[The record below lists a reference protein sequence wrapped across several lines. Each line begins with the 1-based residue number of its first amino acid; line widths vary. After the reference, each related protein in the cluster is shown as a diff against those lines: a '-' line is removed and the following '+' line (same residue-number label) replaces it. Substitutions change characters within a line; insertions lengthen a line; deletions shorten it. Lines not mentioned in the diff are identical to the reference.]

1 MMEKGKYKDKK
12 ALIQYDLN
20 LDIYKEYDFNVEDV
34 IPVRKVFI
42 LITDKGNK
50 ILKKI
55 DYDTDDLEFINTGI
69 DYIRRNGF
77 TRIFNFQRTK
87 DNKVYVNFKNGIY
100 CVMDLIE
107 GRESEYSNPI
117 DVTIASQ
124 GLGELHKACEGFN
137 YEKRERCFCGNILES
152 FKRKLEEMDLFKNIA
167 SLNKEKDEFDEI
179 FLSNIEDY
187 KKEMIESIKVL
198 EKSYFYKLCS
208 SEDKKVLC
216 HHDLA
221 HHNILIKDNKAYFVD
236 FDYSIIDLKVHDLC
250 NFITKVEKSSAYD
263 IEKADIIIK
272 NYCMFNEL
280 NKKELE
286 VLYGMLIFPQDIYTI
301 VKEHYT
307 RTKDWNYQTFLT
319 KFIKKNAFKEDR
331 KEFLENFKKLIG

>member
-1 MMEKGKYKDKK
+1 MEKGKYKDKS
-12 ALIQYDLN
+12 ALIEYDLN
-20 LDIYKEYDFNVEDV
+20 IDIYKEYDFNVEDV
-34 IPVRKVFI
+34 VPIRKVFI
-42 LITDKGNK
+42 LITDKGHK

-55 DYDTDDLEFINTGI
+55 DYDVDELEFINAGI
-69 DYIRRNGF
+69 EYVRKNGF
-77 TRIFNFQRTK
+77 TRIFKFQRTK
-87 DNKVYVNFKNGIY
+87 DAKIYVNFNKNIY

-124 GLGELHKACEGFN
+124 GLGELHRACEGFKYKN
-137 YEKRERCFCGNILES
+137 RERDFCGNILES
-152 FKRKLEEMDLFKNIA
+152 FKRKLGEMDLFKNIA
-167 SLNKEKDEFDEI
+167 SLNQEKDEFDKI

-187 KKEMIESIKVL
+187 KKEMIESIKIL

-250 NFITKVEKSSAYD
+250 NFITKVEKKSAYD
-263 IEKADIIIK
+263 IEKAKIIIE
-272 NYCMFNEL
+272 NYCMFNNL
-280 NKKELE
+280 DKKELE
-286 VLYGMLIFPQDIYTI
+286 VLYGMLNFPQDLYTI
-301 VKEHYT
+301 IKEYYT
-307 RTKDWNYQTFLT
+307 RTKDWNYQTFLS
-319 KFIKKNAFKEDR
+319 KFIKKNEFKEDR
-331 KEFLENFKKLIG
+331 QEFLEKFKNFIS